1 MAASGQPNCD
11 VQAEA
16 HSQASK
22 AGAPVELAPVDAPKI
37 ELQKFQ
43 ITEQIQSSNPKTADL
58 NSILEEIRGQAKVKK
73 RHLRPRRAKAPR
85 KRGAQPGNR
94 NALQHGKYIR
104 ELRTLRADI
113 WAHIRCSREILNEIP
128 VHLAHHGGPGRPREH
143 W

>member
-1 MAASGQPNCD
+1 M
-11 VQAEA
+11 
-16 HSQASK
+16 
-22 AGAPVELAPVDAPKI
+22 
-37 ELQKFQ
+37 
-43 ITEQIQSSNPKTADL
+43 
-58 NSILEEIRGQAKVKK
+58 KK

-104 ELRTLRADI
+104 ELRALRADI
-113 WAHIRCSREILNEIP
+113 WAHIRRSREILNEIP